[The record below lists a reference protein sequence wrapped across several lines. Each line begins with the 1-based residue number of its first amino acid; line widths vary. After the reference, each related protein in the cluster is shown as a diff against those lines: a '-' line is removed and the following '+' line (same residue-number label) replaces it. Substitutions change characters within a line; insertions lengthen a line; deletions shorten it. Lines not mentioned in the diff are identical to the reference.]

1 MLAAVVED
9 FGRCEDCSVRVATT
23 LDARLRGDPSAAC
36 IAEHAQIA
44 WAETPAQERGLFQ
57 KRAAAAQ
64 ATLVIAPESNG
75 WLLERRR
82 MTDAAGGR
90 FLGHSL
96 ETIGL
101 CGDKLRFHDHLR
113 QHALPTIPTSLW
125 DSAAN
130 SVEFSFP
137 IVVKPRDGAGSVDT
151 FLIRDREDFQ
161 TRRAELA
168 RGFADA
174 GTEAIAQP
182 YLAGRALA
190 AAALIDPRSGQIEL
204 FPLAEQR
211 ISRDGGFCYRGGRIP
226 APDVTPELAGE
237 AVEVIRNACRSLPG
251 LAGFIGFDLIVMDT
265 APHVRIVEA
274 NPRLTTSYIGYR
286 LLTRTN
292 IATRMLFPDAAREP
306 IPWNAGVGWD
316 KLAQRAPAF
325 SHLTNGAPAHC
336 VEFDANGAAQLVTS
350 PERRRSSLEER
361 PCA

>member
-23 LDARLRGDPSAAC
+23 LDARLRGDPSAAY
-36 IAEHAQIA
+36 IAERAQVA
-44 WAETPAQERGLFQ
+44 WAESPAQERGLFK

-82 MTDAAGGR
+82 MTDAVGGR
-90 FLGHSL
+90 LLGHSL
-96 ETIGL
+96 EVISL

-137 IVVKPRDGAGSVDT
+137 IVMKPRDGAGSVDT
-151 FLIRDREDFQ
+151 FLIRDRQDFE
-161 TRRAELA
+161 TRCAELA
-168 RGFADA
+168 RGFAAA
-174 GTEAIAQP
+174 GTEAIVQP
-182 YLAGRALA
+182 YLPGRALS
-190 AAALIDPRSGQIEL
+190 AAALIGRQPDQIEV

-211 ISRDGGFCYRGGRIP
+211 ISRDGRFCYRGGRIP

-251 LAGFIGFDLIVMDT
+251 LAGFIGFDLILMDT

-306 IPWNAGVGWD
+306 IAWNAGVGWD

-325 SHLTNGAPAHC
+325 SHLTNGAPAHS
-336 VEFDANGAAQLVTS
+336 VEFDANGAAQFVTS